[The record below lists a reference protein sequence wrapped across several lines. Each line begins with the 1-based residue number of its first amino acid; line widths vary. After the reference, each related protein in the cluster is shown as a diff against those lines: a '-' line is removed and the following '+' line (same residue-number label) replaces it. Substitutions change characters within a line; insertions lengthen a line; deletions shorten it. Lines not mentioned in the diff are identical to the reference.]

1 MGTKAVSVKLS
12 TEEHDRIAALAAKR
26 DRSAHYLMREAVTSY
41 LEREEFNLSF
51 AEEADA
57 AWRDYKETGEFISL
71 DRAVEWVKSG
81 NTELPS
87 WEK

>member
-12 TEEHDRIAALAAKR
+12 TEEHERISALAGKLN
-26 DRSAHYLMREAVTSY
+26 RSTHYLMREAVSAY
-41 LEREEFNLSF
+41 LAREEFNQSL

-81 NTELPS
+81 KAELPS
-87 WEK
+87 WQK